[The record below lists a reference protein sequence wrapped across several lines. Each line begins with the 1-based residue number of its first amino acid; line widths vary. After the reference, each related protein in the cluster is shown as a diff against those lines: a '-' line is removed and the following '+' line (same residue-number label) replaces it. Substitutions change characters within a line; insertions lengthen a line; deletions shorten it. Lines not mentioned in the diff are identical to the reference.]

1 MFCDIL
7 FIAKSPFDKFFCSIN
22 ILSDFLLFLYMSG
35 VTSIVTLQRSF
46 FLFLPPIEKCNVEW
60 YNKIVRYKYE
70 KDKKWI

>member
-35 VTSIVTLQRSF
+35 VTSIVTLQKILIKEIFILFF
-46 FLFLPPIEKCNVEW
+46 FLDLVYNDSVIE
-60 YNKIVRYKYE
+60 
-70 KDKKWI
+70 